1 MPKITYQPLDRLDP
15 MFDEAPTRY
24 SPRVMGEADQNNR
37 QRNHRRTTSRAQE
50 VIWPRMKKPSMA
62 PLRAGHRHEEGE
74 RTARRQA
81 VSDDVR
87 AGGRNIRGAR

>member
-37 QRNHRRTTSRAQE
+37 QRNHPPHDFAGTRSDLAKDEEAVDGSAPSR
-50 VIWPRMKKPSMA
+50 SS
-62 PLRAGHRHEEGE
+62 
-74 RTARRQA
+74 T
-81 VSDDVR
+81 
-87 AGGRNIRGAR
+87 